1 MERIK
6 IDEKK
11 RALMYGEIRVLEA
24 ENLKTGKYDDK
35 TMVKLISN
43 IIKKYVEDGR

>member
-1 MERIK
+1 MERTE

-11 RALMYGEIRVLEA
+11 RTLMYGEIRLLEA

-35 TMVKLISN
+35 TMVKQICN
-43 IIKKYVEDGR
+43 IIKKYAEDGQ